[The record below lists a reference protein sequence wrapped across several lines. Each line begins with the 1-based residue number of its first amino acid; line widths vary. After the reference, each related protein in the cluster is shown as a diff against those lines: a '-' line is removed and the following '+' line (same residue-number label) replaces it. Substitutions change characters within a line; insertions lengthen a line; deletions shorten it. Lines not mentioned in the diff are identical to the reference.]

1 MTGNLATLVQPFLY
15 YIDNVTQRRQKRAT
29 YRRQPRATQQQQS
42 RAILKRRRRDDRDDR
57 DTCEEAGTTK
67 PRNYFCIHRLS
78 GNIKVTQEFIFND
91 GEEFDLAV
99 RVTDSDPWGK
109 TKNSATVTLISRD
122 QCNTIRGYYEEAVK
136 SCSNVSSAANGQG
149 FVCPSLGCLLSL
161 FNWQKALNKS
171 SEKLRLEC
179 SSDPQNMGSLK
190 QKYSDCIGESISM
203 SASTVELR

>member
-29 YRRQPRATQQQQS
+29 
-42 RAILKRRRRDDRDDR
+42 RRRRDDRDV
-57 DTCEEAGTTK
+57 CEEAGTTK

-78 GNIKVTQEFIFND
+78 GNIKVTQEFVFND

-122 QCNTIRGYYEEAVK
+122 QCKTIRGYYEEAVK

-149 FVCPSLGCLLSL
+149 FVCPSLGCLLPL